1 MRKHLLVAISVLVG
15 MLAFASSASAVQYVF
30 ENESQIVVPDDATF
44 VGVSEIP
51 VTVPG
56 VVTRFEVQ
64 LNNVDHTRPGDLDVM
79 VESPSG
85 QYYFLMSDNCGA
97 DAIVG
102 YNWDFADDHA
112 AQMAQTN
119 ASCDPVDVK
128 PSDHFVGV
136 NDDVWTTAPGANPVV
151 GFAGLTGTNPTGVW
165 RIHVADDSAGETGDI
180 DQGWE
185 IRIDTTMP
193 DAFRIP
199 ATGTIGPAGPL
210 TKSISGFPRT
220 IADVDVWLNDLT
232 HTYPGDLDL
241 AVESPQGT
249 KVLFASDGCEE
260 AQLRNLDWIFDDES
274 SAPYPDF
281 FEAKCQTDQQRFS
294 PFNREEQE
302 TSFGAILTGGPFG
315 SALSA
320 FDGQLANGDWKLY
333 ANDSASGDFGY
344 LGGFDLAITMRG
356 AKALG
361 ASDPTIKAKKSGKK
375 SIRATGRVSL
385 SGEALVAGECAGSV
399 KSTFQ
404 SITVKKKKGSKKKVT
419 TYKKIVSVNSNLT
432 EVAGVCGFD
441 ISAKL
446 SKKYSGK
453 KVRLVTRY
461 LGGTFIAP
469 FTRTTT
475 EKIKKIKFS

>member
-1 MRKHLLVAISVLVG
+1 MRKHLLVALTVLVG
-15 MLAFASSASAVQYVF
+15 SLAFASSASAVQYVF
-30 ENESQIVVPDDATF
+30 ENESPIVVPDDATYL
-44 VGVSEIP
+44 GTSEIP

-64 LNNVDHTRPGDLDVM
+64 LNDVDHTRPGDLDVM

-85 QYYFLMSDNCGA
+85 QFFFLMSDNCGA
-97 DAIVG
+97 DAIVS

-119 ASCDPVDVK
+119 VSCDPVDVK

-136 NDDVWTTAPGANPVV
+136 NDDVWTTAPGASPVV
-151 GFAGLTGTNPTGVW
+151 GFAGLTGTNPTGDW
-165 RIHVADDSAGETGDI
+165 RIHVADDSAGETGEI

-193 DAFRIP
+193 DALRIP
-199 ATGTIGPAGPL
+199 STGDIGTAGPFV
-210 TKSISGFPRT
+210 KSISGFPRT
-220 IADVDVWLNDLT
+220 ITDVDVWLNDLT
-232 HTYPGDLDL
+232 HTFPEELDWGI
-241 AVESPQGT
+241 ESPLGT
-249 KVLFASDGCEE
+249 KVVFASDGCGS
-260 AQLRNLDWIFDDES
+260 AQPRNTDLIFDDES
-274 SAPYPDF
+274 SSQYPDF
-281 FEAKCQTDQQRFS
+281 FDPGCQTNLHRFQ
-294 PFNREEQE
+294 PANREAQE
-302 TSFGAILTGGPFG
+302 TALGAILTGGPFA

-320 FDGQLANGDWKLY
+320 FDGQFANGNWKLYVDDNANGDMGFI
-333 ANDSASGDFGY
+333 SGY
-344 LGGFDLAITMRG
+344 DLAITIRG
-356 AKALG
+356 AKALT
-361 ASDPTIKAKKSGKK
+361 ASNPTIKAKKSGK

-385 SGEALVAGECAGSV
+385 AGEALIPGECVGSV

-419 TYKKIVSVNSNLT
+419 VYKKIVSVNSNLT

-441 ISAKL
+441 INVKL

-453 KVRLVTRY
+453 KLRLVTSY
-461 LGGTFIAP
+461 LGGTYIAP